1 MRLRGGGESWQIR
14 IEQRTQNF
22 ELALWVRA
30 VERIEAAGALV
41 PGPLDI
47 DPLPPPSPTEVA
59 GHRAQQRADEMA
71 EGWAAWWD
79 VEVRQPPEGPSR
91 LPSSV
96 AQLVGE
102 LDGRGYPRPDFSYRP
117 PDFDGLRRWP
127 YLREVVALRWME
139 ALRWQGGRKRTAV
152 GLGLRS
158 PDNGRVVG
166 EVERWLGRPVRPF
179 RLELIILPV
188 LDDEVRRVWDERYL
202 VPERVYEGPGW
213 PDILQRIVVR
223 LGS

>member
-1 MRLRGGGESWQIR
+1 MQLRGGQSWQIR
-14 IEQRTQNF
+14 TSQGRQDLN
-22 ELALWVRA
+22 LPLWVRA

-47 DPLPPPSPTEVA
+47 DPLPPPTPGDVK

-71 EGWAAWWD
+71 EGWAAWW
-79 VEVRQPPEGPSR
+79 ETLVRQPSERPEPS
-91 LPSSV
+91 
-96 AQLVGE
+96 
-102 LDGRGYPRPDFSYRP
+102 FHP

-127 YLREVVALRWME
+127 YLHEAVSRRWVE
-139 ALRWQGGRKRTAV
+139 ALRWQGDRKRAAV
-152 GLGLRS
+152 DRTLRS
-158 PDNGRVVG
+158 PDNGRVPN

-188 LDDEVRRVWDERYL
+188 LDDEVRRVWDGRYL

-213 PDILQRIVVR
+213 LDILQRMVVR

>member
-1 MRLRGGGESWQIR
+1 MRIRGGGESWQIR
-14 IEQRTQNF
+14 ISQGRQDL
-22 ELALWVRA
+22 ELPLWVRA

-47 DPLPPPSPTEVA
+47 DPVPPPSPTEVE
-59 GHRAQQRADEMA
+59 GHRARQRADEMA

-79 VEVRQPPEGPSR
+79 VEVHQAQEPP
-91 LPSSV
+91 LV

-102 LDGRGYPRPDFSYRP
+102 LDGRGYRRPDFSYRP

-127 YLREVVALRWME
+127 YLREVVERRWME
-139 ALRWQGGRKRTAV
+139 ALQWKGGRERPFDRAF
-152 GLGLRS
+152 RS
-158 PDNGRVVG
+158 PDNGAVVRD
-166 EVERWLGRPVRPF
+166 VERWLGRPVRPF
-179 RLELIILPV
+179 RLELIVLPV
-188 LDDEVRRVWDERYL
+188 RDDEVRRVWDERYL

-213 PDILQRIVVR
+213 PDILQRLVVR

>member
-1 MRLRGGGESWQIR
+1 MRLPGGGESWQIR
-14 IEQRTQNF
+14 IEQRTQTF

-30 VERIEAAGALV
+30 VERIAAAGALV

-47 DPLPPPSPTEVA
+47 DPLPPPSPTQVE
-59 GHRAQQRADEMA
+59 GHRAQQRADELA

-79 VEVRQPPEGPSR
+79 IEVRQPNH
-91 LPSSV
+91 
-96 AQLVGE
+96 
-102 LDGRGYPRPDFSYRP
+102 PRPDFSYRP

-127 YLREVVALRWME
+127 YLREVVTLRWTE
-139 ALRWQGGRKRTAV
+139 ALRWQGGRRRAAV
-152 GLGLRS
+152 GPGLRS
-158 PDNGRVVG
+158 PDDGRVVR